1 MKLRKADSNE
11 FYAVRDFYWNLID
24 DMEKQQNTVAWKKDV
39 YPTEQFLEESIL
51 NGTMYVLYIDEEITA
66 CVVLNSLWN
75 EGYDGLPWSIDCP
88 REKVLVPHALGVRAD
103 AQNRGVGKCV
113 VEDII
118 EIARAS
124 GRDTI
129 RLDILSGN
137 AAAERLYTKMGFKYV
152 QEKDMF
158 YEDTGWTK
166 FIMYELVL

>member
-1 MKLRKADSNE
+1 M
-11 FYAVRDFYWNLID
+11 
-24 DMEKQQNTVAWKKDV
+24 
-39 YPTEQFLEESIL
+39 
-51 NGTMYVLYIDEEITA
+51 
-66 CVVLNSLWN
+66 
-75 EGYDGLPWSIDCP
+75 
-88 REKVLVPHALGVRAD
+88 LVPHALGVKAD

-124 GRDTI
+124 DRDTI